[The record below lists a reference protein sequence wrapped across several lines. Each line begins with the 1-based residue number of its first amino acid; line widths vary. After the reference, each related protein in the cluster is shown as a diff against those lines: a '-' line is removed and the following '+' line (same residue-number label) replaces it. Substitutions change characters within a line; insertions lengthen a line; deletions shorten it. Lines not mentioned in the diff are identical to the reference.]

1 MARGRCL
8 PTLLLPVVLLASAL
22 GFSAVARAQSAVP
35 VSVAAGDGLDAIEMD
50 PLRVALRSD
59 DVMAQAWFR
68 IDAGDASGARRDI
81 KRLLRVSPRD
91 PDLLHL
97 LAIAASSEGRW
108 LEARLALRRSLRQR
122 PDGWVALHLVN
133 LLLDQRR
140 TTAAQRVLGKLPDE
154 LQEDPRVRRASA
166 YVQVAGGD
174 PEAALTELGRLE
186 ETAPSAEVAYQL
198 AILHIEMQDLRSG
211 ADALARAVQ
220 RSPTKGRY
228 HRLLFEQLSGLADW
242 AGLVEASSR
251 TGAAAAGGGL
261 DAYYRGIGLHRLSR
275 SEEAVRAFSA
285 VAAHG
290 RPDPL
295 ALAGSGAYLL
305 QLGAYPEAEVSCR
318 AALAVSSDDPNLHHL
333 LGIILSR
340 QERSSEALA
349 HYRRAVDRQS
359 EDAGYRFDLLLSLCR
374 LKRLGELQVATD
386 RAAKDFPEDA
396 RFTNFAT
403 TCPSAGD

>member
-8 PTLLLPVVLLASAL
+8 SALLLPVALLVSAL
-22 GFSAVARAQSAVP
+22 AFPAVAPAQAAVLS
-35 VSVAAGDGLDAIEMD
+35 SVAGGDGLDGVEMD
-50 PLRVALRSD
+50 TLRAALRNND
-59 DVMAQAWFR
+59 AMAQAWFR
-68 IDAGDASGARRDI
+68 IDAGDALGARRDI
-81 KRLLRVSPRD
+81 KRLLRESPRD

-97 LAIAASSEGRW
+97 LAIAASSEHRW
-108 LEARLALRRSLRQR
+108 MEARQALRRSLRQR

-140 TTAAQRVLGKLPDE
+140 VTAAQRVLGKLPDE
-154 LQEDPRVRRASA
+154 LQNDPRVRRASA

-174 PEAALTELGRLE
+174 PEAALIELQRLE
-186 ETAPSAEVAYQL
+186 ESAPSAEVAYQL
-198 AILHIEMQDLRSG
+198 AILHIEMQDLHAG
-211 ADALARAVQ
+211 AVALARAVK

-228 HRLLFEQLSGLADW
+228 HRLLFEQLSNLADW

-261 DAYYRGIGLHRLSR
+261 DAYYRGIGLHRLGR
-275 SEEAVRAFSA
+275 SEEAMRAFSA
-285 VAAHG
+285 VAVHG

-295 ALAGSGAYLL
+295 ALAGSAAYLL
-305 QLGAYPEAEVSCR
+305 QLGAYPQAELSCR

-333 LGIILSR
+333 LGIVLSR

-349 HYRRAVDRQS
+349 HYRRAVDQQP

-374 LKRLGELQVATD
+374 LKRFEELQVATD
-386 RAAKDFPEDA
+386 RAAKDFPDDG
-396 RFTNFAT
+396 RFTSLVAS
-403 TCPSAGD
+403 CPSDSD